1 MIFRRL
7 LFLLAGAV
15 ALAVSAGVVVVALA
29 FALYAGV
36 SPYVGRP
43 GAAAIVAA
51 AAAILIGLLGLLLTR
66 QGKRRPASARKP
78 GEGETITDRIF
89 DFVRQKP
96 VTTVAGA
103 VAAGIL
109 AVRNPGYLGSLIRAF
124 VEGREPRRGRR
135 R

>member
-15 ALAVSAGVVVVALA
+15 ALAVSAGIVVFALA
-29 FALYAGV
+29 FALYALV
-36 SPYVGRP
+36 EPYVGRA
-43 GAAAIVAA
+43 GAGGIVAA
-51 AAAILIGLLGLLLTR
+51 AAALLIGILGIVLTR
-66 QGKRRPASARKP
+66 QGKPPKPKP
-78 GEGETITDRIF
+78 GESDTITERIF
-89 DFVRQKP
+89 EFVKAKP
-96 VTTVAGA
+96 VTSIAGA

-124 VEGREPRRGRR
+124 VEGRETPRRRR